1 MLAVY
6 YTEIKWLHVGC
17 ALASGSVF
25 ILRGLLMLRD
35 SRYANHRLIAKL
47 SYCID
52 TLLLGSAV
60 LLMIAI
66 RQYPLVQAW
75 LTVKLLL
82 VVAYIF
88 LGVFALRR
96 GKTRSSRAGFF
107 AAAVVAYGLII
118 GVAVSHGVLGKSM
131 VYSRFATFYRV
142 ALICNATERQPPMQP
157 SRLNHEPRSNQGQ
170 DSAHA

>member
-25 ILRGLLMLRD
+25 ISRGLLMLRG
-35 SRYANHRLIAKL
+35 SRYANHRLLAKL

-60 LLMIAI
+60 LLMITI

-75 LTVKLLL
+75 LTVKVLL

-96 GKTRSSRAGFF
+96 GKTRSNRAGFF

-118 GVAVSHGVLGKSM
+118 GIAVSHSAFGFFPQFTGP
-131 VYSRFATFYRV
+131 FHRV
-142 ALICNATERQPPMQP
+142 ALICKATERQPPMQP
-157 SRLNHEPRSNQGQ
+157 GRVSYEPRPDQGQ